1 MKAIIR
7 DVLLDAAGLL
17 LPTACAGCGAPGR
30 SLCDRCRLGLVP
42 DVLSRVLADG
52 TRVWSGL
59 AYDGVAR
66 RAILALKE
74 QGRTGLAAY
83 LAPALAAAAQ
93 AAGAP
98 GSTLVDAVW
107 CPIPP
112 SAAARRRRGY
122 DPLRLVLRHARL
134 DAVDLLRPGRA
145 AGTQKGLARAE
156 RSANRRGAFSRGDGG
171 AGLPVI
177 LVDDVVT
184 TGSTLVEA
192 ARVLRADG
200 IEVLGAIVIAAT
212 PLRYGR
218 PATLPENRL

>member
-1 MKAIIR
+1 MRATIR
-7 DVLLDAAGLL
+7 EVLHDAAGLL
-17 LPTACAGCGAPGR
+17 LPTSCAGCGAAGR
-30 SLCDRCRLGLVP
+30 SLCERCRLALVP

-59 AYDGVAR
+59 SYEGVAR
-66 RAILALKE
+66 RVILALKE
-74 QGRTGLAAY
+74 QGRAGLSAH
-83 LAPALAAAAQ
+83 LAPALSAAAAATTELG
-93 AAGAP
+93 AAIR
-98 GSTLVDAVW
+98 

-112 SAAARRRRGY
+112 SGAARRRRGY
-122 DPLRLVLRHARL
+122 YPLRLVLRHAGV

-145 AGTQKGLARAE
+145 VSTQKELARAE
-156 RSANRRGAFSRGDGG
+156 RSANAVGAFHPRRVRP
-171 AGLPVI
+171 GLPVI

-200 IEVLGAIVIAAT
+200 VEVIGAIVIAST

-218 PATLPENRL
+218 PSTLSENHP